1 LGNSL
6 FYLDPLKIF
15 SYTPVLLALSDYGVR
30 HKRKII
36 GQNGLCPVRLAPVF
50 NLQKKIFIGRSFMGR
65 VAIIG
70 VGQSAFVRGYPGS
83 IRELAFEGF
92 KECMADAQVSVK
104 EIDASVICSAPE
116 YDKQRSP
123 AGVFAEYLGL
133 TPQPTFYVETLCSSS
148 STGVK
153 LAYSLIKSGLHDVVV
168 VLGFQKM
175 SEISSAESQERMGRG
190 ADIQW
195 ESPFGTMMPAYYAM
209 YARAHMKKYGTTPED
224 LALIRVKASTYGQ
237 INEKAVY
244 RKPVALDMFSD
255 PQSPMSGPVA
265 SPLRVGDCCANA
277 DGSSCI
283 ILASEEKAKAL
294 SKKPVWILGV
304 GAASSP
310 VNMAGRALF
319 TGLAVGE
326 EAGKQAYKMAGVS
339 PKDVDVAEVHDC
351 FTIAEM
357 MAYENLG
364 FAKPGEGKDLI
375 KSKETYKE
383 GIIPV
388 NVDGGLLSKGHPIG
402 ATGGSQIRTI
412 VLQLRGQ
419 AGDMQVKNPEIGLV
433 HNIGGVGLYGNVTI
447 LGRS

>member
-1 LGNSL
+1 MT
-6 FYLDPLKIF
+6 K
-15 SYTPVLLALSDYGVR
+15 
-30 HKRKII
+30 
-36 GQNGLCPVRLAPVF
+36 
-50 NLQKKIFIGRSFMGR
+50 

-70 VGQSAFVRGYPGS
+70 VGQSAFVRGFPGS

-92 KECMADAQVSVK
+92 KDAL
-104 EIDASVICSAPE
+104 EDAKITAGDIGASIICSAPE

-133 TPQPTFYVETLCSSS
+133 TPQPTCYVESLCSSS
-148 STGVK
+148 SMGLK
-153 LAYSLIKSGLHDVVV
+153 LAYAQVAAGLHDSVAIV
-168 VLGFQKM
+168 GFQKM

-209 YARAHMKKYGTTPED
+209 FARAHMDAYGTTPED

-244 RKPVALDMFSD
+244 RKPVALEMFND

-283 ILASEEKAKAL
+283 IVANEEKAKAL
-294 SKKPVWILGV
+294 CEKPVWVRGLGS
-304 GAASSP
+304 ASAT
-310 VNMAGRALF
+310 VNLTGRDDL
-319 TGLAVGE
+319 TGLAVAR
-326 EAGKQAYKMAGVS
+326 EAGRQAYKMAGITAGN
-339 PKDVDVAEVHDC
+339 VDVAEVHDC
-351 FTIAEM
+351 FTIAEL

-364 FAKPGEGKDLI
+364 FAAPGEGRELI
-375 KSKETYKE
+375 QNKETYKE
-383 GIIPV
+383 GRIPV

-412 VLQLRGQ
+412 VLQLRGE
-419 AGDMQVKNPEIGLV
+419 AGEMQVKDPEIGLI

-447 LGRS
+447 LGR

>member
-1 LGNSL
+1 ME
-6 FYLDPLKIF
+6 KI
-15 SYTPVLLALSDYGVR
+15 G
-30 HKRKII
+30 
-36 GQNGLCPVRLAPVF
+36 
-50 NLQKKIFIGRSFMGR
+50 
-65 VAIIG
+65 IIG

-83 IRELAFEGF
+83 VRELAFEGF
-92 KECMADAQVSVK
+92 KDAMK
-104 EIDASVICSAPE
+104 DAGITTRDIGASVICSAPE

-123 AGVFAEYLGL
+123 AGVFAEYMGL

-148 STGVK
+148 SMGLR
-153 LAYSLIKSGLHDVVV
+153 LAYSLVKAGLHDSVAVI
-168 VLGFQKM
+168 GFQKM

-209 YARAHMKKYGTTPED
+209 YARNYMSTYGATPED

-244 RKPVALDMFSD
+244 RKAVALEMFSD
-255 PQSPMSGPVA
+255 PESPMSGPVA

-283 ILASEEKAKAL
+283 IVANEKKAKAL
-294 SKKPVWILGV
+294 SAKPVWILGL
-304 GAASSP
+304 GAASTT
-310 VNMAGRALF
+310 VNLAGRDMF
-319 TGLAVGE
+319 NGLTVGI
-326 EAGKQAYKMAGVS
+326 EAGRQAYDMAGVT
-339 PKDVDVAEVHDC
+339 PGEIDVAEVHDC

-364 FAKPGEGKDLI
+364 FAKPGEGRDLI
-375 KSKETYKE
+375 RGKETYKE
-383 GIIPV
+383 GSIPV

-412 VLQLRGQ
+412 VLQLRGE
-419 AGDMQVKNPEIGLV
+419 AGDMQVRDPEIGLV

-447 LGRS
+447 LGR

>member
-1 LGNSL
+1 MS
-6 FYLDPLKIF
+6 KI
-15 SYTPVLLALSDYGVR
+15 G
-30 HKRKII
+30 
-36 GQNGLCPVRLAPVF
+36 
-50 NLQKKIFIGRSFMGR
+50 
-65 VAIIG
+65 IIG

-83 IRELAFEGF
+83 IRELAFDGF
-92 KECMADAQVSVK
+92 REAMLDAQITTND
-104 EIDASVICSAPE
+104 IDASIICSSPE

-123 AGVFAEYLGL
+123 AGMLAEYLGL

-148 STGVK
+148 SMGVR
-153 LAYSLIKSGLHDVVV
+153 LAYSLIKSGLHDLVAVV
-168 VLGFQKM
+168 GFQKM

-209 YARAHMKKYGTTPED
+209 YAKAHMVKYGTTSED
-224 LALIRVKASTYGQ
+224 LALIRVKAATYGQ

-244 RKPVALDMFSD
+244 RKPVTYEMFSD
-255 PQSPMSGPVA
+255 PESPISSPVS

-277 DGSSCI
+277 DGSSCVI
-283 ILASEEKAKAL
+283 VANEEKAKAF
-294 SKKPVWILGV
+294 SNKPVWILGV
-304 GAASSP
+304 GAASTA
-310 VNMAGRALF
+310 VNMAGRDLF
-319 TGLAVGE
+319 TGLTVGI
-326 EAGKQAYKMAGVS
+326 EAGEQAYKMAGVT
-339 PKDVDVAEVHDC
+339 PKDIDVAEVHDC

-364 FAKPGEGKDLI
+364 FAKPGEGKELI

-383 GIIPV
+383 GSMPV

-412 VLQLRGQ
+412 VLQLRGE
-419 AGDMQVKNPEIGLV
+419 AGEMQVKAPEIGLV

-447 LGRS
+447 LGR

>member
-1 LGNSL
+1 MS
-6 FYLDPLKIF
+6 K
-15 SYTPVLLALSDYGVR
+15 
-30 HKRKII
+30 
-36 GQNGLCPVRLAPVF
+36 
-50 NLQKKIFIGRSFMGR
+50 

-70 VGQSAFVRGYPGS
+70 VGQSTFVRSYPGA

-92 KECMADAQVSVK
+92 KDAMQDAQLSTSD
-104 EIDASVICSAPE
+104 IDASVICSAPE

-133 TPQPTFYVETLCSSS
+133 NPQPTFYVETLCSSS
-148 STGVK
+148 STGLK
-153 LAYSLIKSGLHDVVV
+153 LAYSLVKSGLHDTVAVI
-168 VLGFQKM
+168 GFQKM
-175 SEISSAESQERMGRG
+175 SEISSSESQERMGRG

-209 YARAHMKKYGTTPED
+209 YAKAHMEKYGTTLDD
-224 LALIRVKASTYGQ
+224 LALIRVKAATYGQ
-237 INEKAVY
+237 LNDRAVY
-244 RKPVALDMFSD
+244 RKPVAFEMFSD
-255 PQSPMSGPVA
+255 PENRMAGPVA

-283 ILASEEKAKAL
+283 IVASEEKARSL

-304 GAASSP
+304 GASTTS
-310 VNMAGRALF
+310 VNLAGRDLF
-319 TGLAVGE
+319 TGLTVAE
-326 EAGKQAYKMAGVS
+326 QAAQQAYAMAGVG
-339 PKDVDVAEVHDC
+339 PKDIDVAEVHDC

-364 FAKPGEGKDLI
+364 FAKPGEGKELI
-375 KSKETYKE
+375 RNKETYQE
-383 GIIPV
+383 GRIPV

-412 VLQLRGQ
+412 VLQLRDE
-419 AGDMQVKNPEIGLV
+419 AGDIQVKDPEIGLI

-447 LGRS
+447 LGR

>member
-1 LGNSL
+1 
-6 FYLDPLKIF
+6 
-15 SYTPVLLALSDYGVR
+15 
-30 HKRKII
+30 
-36 GQNGLCPVRLAPVF
+36 
-50 NLQKKIFIGRSFMGR
+50 MGK
-65 VAIIG
+65 VGIIG
-70 VGQSAFVRGYPGS
+70 VGQSTFVRGYPGS
-83 IRELAFEGF
+83 VRELVFAGF
-92 KECMADAQVSVK
+92 KEAMEDAKISVND
-104 EIDASVICSAPE
+104 IGASIVCSAPE

-123 AGVFAEYLGL
+123 AGVLAEYLGL
-133 TPQPTFYVETLCSSS
+133 TPQPTFYLESLCSSS
-148 STGVK
+148 STGLK
-153 LAYSLIKSGLHDVVV
+153 TAYALVKSGLHDVVAV
-168 VLGFQKM
+168 IGFQKM

-209 YARAHMKKYGTTPED
+209 YARAHMEKYGTTPED

-244 RKPVALDMFSD
+244 RKAVTLEQFSD
-255 PQSPMSGPVA
+255 AESPMSGPVA

-283 ILASEEKAKAL
+283 IVANEEKAKTF

-304 GAASSP
+304 GAASTA
-310 VNMAGRALF
+310 VNLAGRDLF
-319 TGLAVGE
+319 TGLTVAQQ
-326 EAGKQAYKMAGVS
+326 AADQAYRMAGVKAS
-339 PKDVDVAEVHDC
+339 DIDVAEVHDC

-375 KSKETYKE
+375 RGKETYKE
-383 GIIPV
+383 GTIPV

-412 VLQLRGQ
+412 VLQLRGE
-419 AGDMQVKNPEIGLV
+419 AGEMQVKDPEIGLV

-447 LGRS
+447 LGR